1 MMAAFIDQT
10 KEVGPPNPLVNLT
23 TQEEFSTLSPKSP
36 ALFPLP
42 GMVPLFGVEVGC
54 FSQ

>member
-1 MMAAFIDQT
+1 MAAFIDQT
-10 KEVGPPNPLVNLT
+10 KGVEPDNPLVKLT

-42 GMVPLFGVEVGC
+42 RMVPLLASKAVS